1 MFKIYKRILC
11 TIHLYAIRYRVHGND
26 CSASAM
32 NSYEIG
38 FVVAF
43 STVFV
48 WMPSSVQDL
57 NLSCDLARSL
67 ETENRWIPACHK
79 ENYFEVNETEN
90 VNLLFESIAVNLT
103 IYPWNK
109 RNYSA
114 DDIVG
119 FRDNPGN
126 DSEHCK
132 GIYWND
138 SIDKEIDICLEH
150 AYA

>member
-1 MFKIYKRILC
+1 MVYD
-11 TIHLYAIRYRVHGND
+11 ND
-26 CSASAM
+26 CNTSAM

-48 WMPSSVQDL
+48 SMPSSVQDL
-57 NLSCDLARSL
+57 NLSCDFARSL

-90 VNLLFESIAVNLT
+90 VTTLFESIAVNLT
-103 IYPWNK
+103 TYPWNK

-114 DDIVG
+114 VDIVG
-119 FRDNPGN
+119 FRHNPGN
-126 DSEHCK
+126 DSEHLK
-132 GIYWND
+132 GIYSND
-138 SIDKEIDICLEH
+138 SIDKEIDICFEH